1 MNTLKYGRKCVSTR
15 RVVCIKVQ
23 FRQEHNTGH
32 GCRAGMMGGGKIGG
46 KQKLEIGWSAC
57 AGVRVRAR
65 FGVWVN
71 MGRNGGYVGVW
82 VWVGMVCVRV

>member
-1 MNTLKYGRKCVSTR
+1 
-15 RVVCIKVQ
+15 
-23 FRQEHNTGH
+23 
-32 GCRAGMMGGGKIGG
+32 MMGGGKIGG